1 MANHPEFTF
10 AQSLPKHL
18 EGSEV
23 SDWYNEM
30 LHYCKVGYEHK
41 GNRITGDYFW
51 FLNFY
56 RINLNYKRK
65 DGTVFDEIGS
75 PLYCQTDDW
84 LFKQI
89 EEAHQDEEN
98 RKKIL
103 LVTGRGM
110 GKTHVTTSIG
120 LKGFYTKPNFTG
132 VISSSTDKL
141 VAPTYK
147 VFRDTIELINAAHPS
162 LAISLLGGGNSTSLQ
177 IGEIITDEGESE
189 KKKSK
194 NIRGFIEKIIY
205 GNSIDPTR
213 GRRLD
218 FQHLEEVG
226 AWNQP
231 GVATLKDCLTASEG
245 TFGVGD
251 YSKCRVFM
259 TGTGGSVTSGA
270 LKELFYDP
278 DKFNIFVPREYEKRK
293 AIFLPSQVK
302 WGGTYEET
310 GVPDV
315 EKALSRI
322 LKIRDT
328 KLGDV
333 GDYLKHCSEYPI
345 KEEEVFRLSG
355 TNSFPQD
362 LIAKAI
368 QNITEFKTSVKPK
381 RGKFFRN
388 KQSDLSQGIVFE
400 ESQEGPVWIY
410 EEPEKNYNVLTGEKT
425 DFSNLYIAGYDGID
439 QGTSDS
445 SSKGGSKLSLVIK
458 KGMNPNLKLGS
469 TVNKYVCKINYRPQ
483 EVEDAYEQSMLA
495 LIYYNAKVNIE
506 YSKIN
511 IVAYFKKNGQ
521 HWRFIKRPKLTVSDG
536 LQEKDTNLIGT
547 IANETNW
554 GYGIGFIKQYVK
566 ENWDQLDDLEMCEQL
581 KDFTYEN
588 KTDFDIISAM
598 CWCEIAYSEVIIKPM
613 TENTGEVI
621 NIGYYTDPTTG
632 QKKYGQKPTSF
643 SMGITPTSLSNI
655 KYIDLQKNRAVYDN
669 E

>member
-1 MANHPEFTF
+1 MANHPELTF
-10 AQSLPKHL
+10 AQQPPKGLTGISL
-18 EGSEV
+18 

-41 GNRITGDYFW
+41 GNRITGDHFW

-56 RINLNYKRK
+56 RINLNYVRK
-65 DGTVFDEIGS
+65 DGTIFDEVGS

-84 LFKQI
+84 LYKQI
-89 EEAHQDEEN
+89 EEAHEFN
-98 RKKIL
+98 PKKPKIL

-110 GKTHVTTSIG
+110 GKTHNVVSIG
-120 LKGFYTKPNFTG
+120 DKGFYTKPNFTG
-132 VISSSTDKL
+132 VISSSTETL
-141 VAPTYK
+141 VKPTFN
-147 VFRDTIELINAAHPS
+147 VFRTSIDLINKAHPS
-162 LAISLLGGGNSTSLQ
+162 IAISLLKNTDEELHV
-177 IGEIITDEGESE
+177 GEVITDEGDEE
-189 KKKSK
+189 NKKTKTGKGYIERIIYKKK
-194 NIRGFIEKIIY
+194 
-205 GNSIDPTR
+205 DVTR

-218 FQHLEEVG
+218 YQHFEEVG

-231 GVATLKDCLTASEG
+231 GVATLEDCLTASEG
-245 TFGVGD
+245 TFSIGE
-251 YSKCRVFM
+251 YKKCRTFL
-259 TGTGGSVTSGA
+259 TGTGGSVTSIA
-270 LKELFYDP
+270 LKKIFYDP

-310 GVPDV
+310 GIPDV
-315 EKALSRI
+315 ERALPMIMAEREV
-322 LKIRDT
+322 K
-328 KLGDV
+328 KGDI
-333 GDYLKHCSEYPI
+333 DAFLKHCSEYPI

-362 LIAKAI
+362 LIARAI

-381 RGKFFRN
+381 KGKFFRN

-458 KGMNPNLKLGS
+458 KGMNPNLKLSS